1 MSCKALPD
9 LKSELRTSRFKKHS
23 NRKKMEGEK
32 EAVSAVSIYMRELRL
47 PKSIAE
53 WIPKKV
59 ANKRAS
65 VSLSS
70 VMGD

>member
-23 NRKKMEGEK
+23 RKKMEGEK

-59 ANKRAS
+59 ANKSAS